1 MEPIASQIASQM
13 TSRTPRTLDGNYSG
27 RAAVLMPI
35 WKRQETLSF
44 LLTRRTEQVETH
56 KGQISFPGG
65 MRDSE
70 EEPLVRTAL
79 RETREEIGLPDS
91 QIRVLGQ
98 FDEYLSA
105 TDLIVTPF
113 VGWVFPPLELNPSP
127 EEVEEILEV
136 PWSLFRDPR
145 VVRTE
150 TLRRLD
156 RDIRV
161 YHYDFRG
168 RDVWGLTARIIR
180 DFLQLIDSAESGS

>member
-1 MEPIASQIASQM
+1 MAQTALQIASQL
-13 TSRTPRTLDGNYSG
+13 TSRSPHRLAGGHSG

-35 WKRQETLSF
+35 WEQEDGLYF
-44 LLTRRTEQVETH
+44 LLTQRTDTVETH

-70 EEPLVRTAL
+70 AEPLVQTAL
-79 RETREEIGLPDS
+79 RETREEIGLPES
-91 QIRVLGQ
+91 RIRILGQ
-98 FDEYLSA
+98 FDDYLSS

-113 VGWVFPPLELNPSP
+113 IGWVSPPLELSPNPG
-127 EEVEEILEV
+127 EVEEILEV

-145 VVRTE
+145 LVRTE
-150 TLRRLD
+150 TLHRLG
-156 RDIRV
+156 RDILV

-180 DFLQLIDSAESGS
+180 DFLHLIDAPPSRS

>member
-1 MEPIASQIASQM
+1 MGQSASQIASELA
-13 TSRTPRTLDGNYSG
+13 SRAPHRLEGRHLG

-35 WKRQETLSF
+35 WERREALYF
-44 LLTRRTEQVETH
+44 LLTRRTETVETH

-70 EEPLVRTAL
+70 QEPLVRTAL
-79 RETREEIGLPDS
+79 RETQEEIGLPES
-91 QIRVLGQ
+91 QIRILGQ
-98 FDEYLSA
+98 FDDYLSS

-113 VGWVFPPLELNPSP
+113 VGWVSPPLELSLNP

-136 PWSLFRDPR
+136 PWSLFRDPGLC
-145 VVRTE
+145 RTE
-150 TLRRLD
+150 TLHRLG
-156 RDIRV
+156 RDIPV

-180 DFLQLIDSAESGS
+180 DFLHLMDASPPGS

>member
-1 MEPIASQIASQM
+1 MAQTAPQIASRLA
-13 TSRTPRTLDGNYSG
+13 SRVPQRLAGRHSG
-27 RAAVLMPI
+27 RAAVLIPI
-35 WKRQETLSF
+35 WERKEVLHF
-44 LLTRRTEQVETH
+44 LLTRRTETVETH

-91 QIRVLGQ
+91 RIRILGQ
-98 FDEYLSA
+98 FDDYLSS

-113 VGWVFPPLELNPSP
+113 VGWVSPPLALCPNP

-136 PWSLFRDPR
+136 PWSLFRDPGSC
-145 VVRTE
+145 RTE
-150 TLRRLD
+150 TLRREG
-156 RDIRV
+156 RDILV

-180 DFLQLIDSAESGS
+180 DFLHLIDGSPS

>member
-1 MEPIASQIASQM
+1 MEPLASQIASQM
-13 TSRTPRTLDGNYSG
+13 ASRRPHTLDGNHSG

-35 WKRQETLSF
+35 WKHQETLFF
-44 LLTRRTEQVETH
+44 LLTRRTERVETH

-70 EEPLVRTAL
+70 EEPLIQTAL
-79 RETREEIGLPDS
+79 RETEEEIGLPES

-113 VGWVFPPLELNPSP
+113 VGWVTPPLELNPNP
-127 EEVEEILEV
+127 EEVGEILEV

-145 VVRTE
+145 VLRTE
-150 TLRRLD
+150 TLRRLG
-156 RDIRV
+156 RDIQV

-168 RDVWGLTARIIR
+168 HDVWGLTARIIR
-180 DFLQLIDSAESGS
+180 DFLQLIDSAESGD

>member
-1 MEPIASQIASQM
+1 MAQTAAHIASRLAS
-13 TSRTPRTLDGNYSG
+13 RVPHRLAGRHSG

-35 WKRQETLSF
+35 WEQGDALHF
-44 LLTRRTEQVETH
+44 LLTQRTETVETH

-70 EEPLVRTAL
+70 EEPLVQTAL

-91 QIRVLGQ
+91 QIRILGQ
-98 FDEYLSA
+98 FDETLSS

-113 VGWVFPPLELNPSP
+113 VGWVSPPLELSPNP

-136 PWSLFRDPR
+136 PWSLFRDPGSC
-145 VVRTE
+145 RTE
-150 TLRRLD
+150 TLRRAGQ
-156 RDIRV
+156 DILV
-161 YHYDFRG
+161 YHYDFQG

-180 DFLQLIDSAESGS
+180 DFLHLFDESPS